1 MRRRPAAAVD
11 PEPEPTTDEPEEP
24 PRPWHSATMVR
35 VILVLLALFALMHF
49 FLWKVVYD
57 FAMATNQERLRG
69 TVREAISSLYAVV
82 EHL

>member
-1 MRRRPAAAVD
+1 
-11 PEPEPTTDEPEEP
+11 
-24 PRPWHSATMVR
+24 MVR